1 MYKIK
6 YYVDTENLY
15 ITQQVQVIHTFEDI
29 ILHPENIMSLVSDGF
44 EYKTVWDE
52 QLFDTVKESE
62 TYRRACIDSEIYD
75 LNVLCRSELHR
86 LHYYGEWSKDGM
98 ERFDVPDL
106 EEQKTELKS
115 QKDHKHEIRGL
126 SGEDYF
132 NVDEN
137 EVL

>member
-6 YYVDTENLY
+6 YYVDLEDLY

-29 ILHPENIMSLVSDGF
+29 LCHTENIMSLISDGF
-44 EYKTVWDE
+44 EYKTVFDD
-52 QLFDTVKESE
+52 QLFGTVEESE
-62 TYRRACIDSEIYD
+62 AYRLDCIDSQIHD
-75 LNVLCRSELHR
+75 LNFLCRSELHKV
-86 LHYYGEWSKDGM
+86 HYYGEWSKDGM

-106 EEQKTELKS
+106 EEQKTELEL

-126 SGEDYF
+126 AGKDYF
-132 NVDEN
+132 DVDEN